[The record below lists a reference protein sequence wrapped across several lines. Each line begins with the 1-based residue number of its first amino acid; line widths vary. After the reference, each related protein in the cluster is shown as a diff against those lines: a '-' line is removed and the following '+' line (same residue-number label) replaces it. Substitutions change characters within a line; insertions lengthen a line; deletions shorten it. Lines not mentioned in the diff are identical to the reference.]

1 MKSIADAMFRR
12 ARASNFRLALCAT
25 VVGLLLLAVL
35 ALPALLAPPEAA
47 RGVYAQHR
55 DATGPDPAERATAFL
70 DGEGG
75 VLEGF
80 SSHLPLVVIDAGG
93 RPIPVHQILDMEKGY
108 MVPIPGVEPFVPC
121 ELRIYD
127 GDGYKRLT
135 DAPAVRTSAR
145 IKRRGNS
152 SHAFEKAQYKLN
164 LLTADGAE
172 NPLPLLGMGAEDE
185 WVLSGSMLDKSLLRN
200 YMAFTVAAEVMPYT
214 PKVRY
219 CEVLLRDGDKLRY
232 EGVYLLI
239 EKIKQ
244 GPNRVAI
251 GDEAPRGGETAY
263 MLRRDR
269 YDPEK
274 IMLRS
279 YASERGLSAGRLGLL
294 YPKRDKA
301 DESVVRY
308 VEGDVS
314 AFERVLY
321 SDDLSV
327 FLTYEDY
334 IDVDSFVDYVVLN
347 EFFGNYDAGWNSTYF
362 YKDLGGKLCAG
373 PIWDYDGILDNYI
386 PEPMDPMVVAFAGA
400 PWFDRL
406 IRHREFVERVLAR
419 YEKLRRGPL
428 SPRRVEALLHDAAR
442 YLGPA
447 RERDWLRWGEI
458 YTGPEYAL
466 PDIVSTAAARAGEAA
481 PDEPR
486 FLRRQT
492 ADYEQEL
499 LKLRYLLRAHGEIIP
514 KALPQAKNLRA
525 ASVSAAEDYKKSS
538 MLVTLFLLAFAAAV
552 KIARRGGG
560 A

>member
-1 MKSIADAMFRR
+1 MR
-12 ARASNFRLALCAT
+12 ARIRNFRLVLCAT
-25 VVGLLLLAVL
+25 VAGLLLLAVL
-35 ALPALLAPPEAA
+35 VLPALLAPTEAA

-55 DATGPDPAERATAFL
+55 DAAPPAPAERATAFL

-80 SSHLPLVVIDAGG
+80 SSHLPLVLIDTGG

-121 ELRIYD
+121 ELRVYD
-127 GDGYKRLT
+127 GGGYNRLT

-185 WVLSGSMLDKSLLRN
+185 WVLNGSMLDKSLLRN
-200 YMAFTVAAEVMPYT
+200 YMAFTVAAEVLPYT

-244 GPNRVAI
+244 GPHRVAI
-251 GDEAPRGGETAY
+251 SDEAPQGGETAY
-263 MLRRDR
+263 LLRRDR
-269 YDPEK
+269 YDPERL
-274 IMLRS
+274 MLRTH
-279 YASERGLSAGRLGLL
+279 ASETGLSAGRLGLL

-301 DESVVRY
+301 DEAVVRF
-308 VEGDVS
+308 VEADIS

-321 SDDLSV
+321 SDDPGV
-327 FLTYEDY
+327 FLTYKDY
-334 IDVDSFVDYVVLN
+334 IDVDSFVDYVILN

-373 PIWDYDGILDNYI
+373 PIWDYDSILDNYI
-386 PEPMDPMVVAFAGA
+386 SEPMDPMAVAFAGA

-419 YEKLRRGPL
+419 YGELRRGPL
-428 SPRRVEALLHDAAR
+428 SPRRMDALLDGAAR

-447 RERDWLRWGEI
+447 RERDWRRWRAV

-466 PDIVSTAAARAGEAA
+466 PDIAFTAAAHAGEAA
-481 PDEPR
+481 PDEPQL
-486 FLRRQT
+486 LRRQT
-492 ADYEQEL
+492 DSYEQEI

-514 KALPQAKNLRA
+514 KALPQANNLHT
-525 ASVSAAEDYKKSS
+525 ASISAAEDYKKSS
-538 MLVTLFLLAFAAAV
+538 MLVMLFLLSFAAAV
-552 KIARRGGG
+552 RIARRHGGG